1 MLLGDRLKADQ
12 LPFKSSRRT
21 QGFTKGVIGNVRFVQ
36 NLHQYRVRFGA
47 AGYLRPAS
55 HDEPS

>member
-1 MLLGDRLKADQ
+1 MLLGDRLQADQ

-36 NLHQYRVRFGA
+36 NLRQYRVPFRV
-47 AGYLRPAS
+47 AGYLRPS
-55 HDEPS
+55 SNDEPS

>member
-1 MLLGDRLKADQ
+1 MLLCDRLKADQ

-36 NLHQYRVRFGA
+36 NLRQYRVPFRDT
-47 AGYLRPAS
+47 GYLRSGLP
-55 HDEPS
+55 

>member
-36 NLHQYRVRFGA
+36 NLRQYRVPFRDT
-47 AGYLRPAS
+47 GYLGPAS
-55 HDEPS
+55 HDEST